1 MMINGYQSRLLDI
14 YSKIREEE
22 AKKLKDRKAEIKN
35 LHPKIIALDNKIQK
49 LSLGFS
55 MAILQSKDDKKTLAS
70 YKDTITEYR
79 AQKYEMLVSSGY
91 PPEFL
96 NLSYQCK
103 KCNDT
108 GFLGNTKCTCYKQ
121 KLIKLY
127 YENSLLEDILRVKN
141 FSNFDI
147 SLFSSHRIG
156 DDKYSPRKNMEN
168 MLEYITGDYIT
179 NFKDTKTNLLFFG
192 NPGSGKSY
200 LSYCLAKE
208 LLDLGY
214 LVVYKT
220 SDEIIS
226 DLKDVRFNNNN
237 NLLEILLDCD
247 LLIIDD
253 LGAEQRNEFTVT
265 ELFNLL
271 NKKLLRN
278 KRMLVSTNL
287 TLPDITKV
295 YSERMSSRLIGEFKL
310 NKFYSEDIRI
320 TLNLKRNKR

>member
-1 MMINGYQSRLLDI
+1 MINGYQSRLLDI
-14 YSKIREEE
+14 YSKIRESEL
-22 AKKLKDRKAEIKN
+22 KKLKDRKAEIKN
-35 LHPKIIALDNKIQK
+35 LHPRIIELDNKIQK
-49 LSLGFS
+49 LSLS
-55 MAILQSKDDKKTLAS
+55 LSLAILQSKDDKKTLDT
-70 YKDTITEYR
+70 YKDTITEFR
-79 AQKYEMLVSSGY
+79 AQKYETLVSNGY

-96 NLSYQCK
+96 NLNYQCK

-108 GFLGNTKCTCYKQ
+108 GFIGNNKCTCYKQ
-121 KLIKLY
+121 KLIKLC
-127 YENSLLEDILRVKN
+127 YENSLLEDILREKN
-141 FSNFDI
+141 FNNFDI
-147 SLFSSHRIG
+147 SLFSSHKIG

-168 MLEYITGDYIT
+168 MLEYITGDYIP
-179 NFKDTKTNLLFFG
+179 NFGNTKTNLLFYG

-226 DLKDVRFNNNN
+226 DLKDIRFNNNS
-237 NLLEILLDCD
+237 NLQQILLDCD

-287 TLPDITKV
+287 TLPDITKA
-295 YSERMSSRLIGEFKL
+295 YSERMSSRLIGEFRL

-320 TLNLKRNKR
+320 TLNLKKNRR

>member
-14 YSKIREEE
+14 YSKIREDET
-22 AKKLKDRKAEIKN
+22 KKLKDRKAEIKN
-35 LHPKIIALDNKIQK
+35 LYPGIIELDNKIQK
-49 LSLGFS
+49 LSLGLS
-55 MAILQSKDDKKTLAS
+55 MAILQSKDDEKTLAT
-70 YKDTITEYR
+70 YKDRITDSR
-79 AQKYEMLVSSGY
+79 ARKYEMLVSNGY

-96 NLSYQCK
+96 NLSFQCT

-108 GFLGNTKCTCYKQ
+108 GFIRNTKCTCYKQ

-127 YENSLLEDILRVKN
+127 YENSLLEDILKVKN
-141 FSNFDI
+141 FKNFDI
-147 SLFSSHRIG
+147 SLFSSHKIG

-168 MLEYITGDYIT
+168 MLEYITGDYIK
-179 NFKDTKTNLLFFG
+179 NFNTTKTNLLFFG

-208 LLDLGY
+208 LLDAGY

-320 TLNLKRNKR
+320 TLNLKKNKR